1 MLNSVSK
8 GCAVMPRLTQLKK
21 LWRAINLNHPRSI
34 EGGDGRIFRLDVST
48 HTQVLALNYFYK
60 KI

>member
-1 MLNSVSK
+1 
-8 GCAVMPRLTQLKK
+8 MPRLTELTSYGA
-21 LWRAINLNHPRSI
+21 LLTSIIPRPN